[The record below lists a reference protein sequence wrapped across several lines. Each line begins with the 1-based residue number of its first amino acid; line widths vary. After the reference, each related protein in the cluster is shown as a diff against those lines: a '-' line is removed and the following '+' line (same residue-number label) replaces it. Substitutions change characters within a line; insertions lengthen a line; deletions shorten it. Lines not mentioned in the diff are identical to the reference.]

1 MDALSPRFLD
11 TEGRLKVFP
20 SKRKDRLAALLFLAS
35 RFEPGRRYAEIEV
48 NDLLYAAHAFADPC
62 LLRRELYNHH
72 LLDRERNGS
81 AYWVPAEPPA
91 WITEGEACHD

>member
-1 MDALSPRFLD
+1 MEVLSPRFLD
-11 TEGRLKVFP
+11 SEGRLKIFP
-20 SKRKDRLAALLFLAS
+20 SKRKDRLAALIFLTG
-35 RFEPGRRYAEIEV
+35 RFEPGRRYAESEV

-81 AYWVPAEPPA
+81 AYWLPAEPPA
-91 WITEGEACHD
+91 WMLEGDTHHE